1 MTTSTIL
8 NRFKSRLPAA
18 ARFRLGAVLLLLGFG
33 WPLILPCLLSLA
45 PSYIEFEYN
54 TLPALVWV
62 WFPTAVTLG
71 VGLLIY
77 VVPGVRE
84 LRAPFGFTGTVAA
97 LVVLGGL
104 RLAYEHGLDL
114 TVRTGL
120 LGSHAIPSLL
130 HVLAREQ
137 TTSRVTYR
145 SKAARN
151 DLLFLG
157 HRAVPKLIAALK
169 SPEAPVRTS
178 AAGVLAQLGS
188 EAEDAKEA
196 LTDALTDPDLHVRS
210 AAADALLRVAPSAKF
225 NVDSLIHMLNGGQ
238 DLDRNSAAI
247 ALRDLGPQAA
257 KAVPALTRTLKDSY
271 WAVRVNSANALGSI
285 GPGAASAVPA
295 LTEALKDSEP
305 RVQSSAAAAL
315 KQIKP
320 AK

>member
-1 MTTSTIL
+1 LI
-8 NRFKSRLPAA
+8 A
-18 ARFRLGAVLLLLGFG
+18 FG
-33 WPLILPCLLSLA
+33 WPLILPGLLSLT
-45 PSYIEFEYN
+45 PSYVEFEY
-54 TLPALVWV
+54 TSLPALYWV
-62 WFPTAVTLG
+62 WFPSAVVLG
-71 VGLLIY
+71 VGLLMS
-77 VVPGVRE
+77 VVPGVRNW
-84 LRAPFGFTGTVAA
+84 RVPFGFSGTVLA

-137 TTSRVTYR
+137 TTSHVTYR
-145 SKAARN
+145 STAARH

-169 SPEAPVRTS
+169 SPDAPVRSS

-188 EAEDAKEA
+188 EAEEAHDA

-210 AAADALLRVAPSAKF
+210 AAADALLRVAPSARF
-225 NVDSLIHMLNGGQ
+225 NVDSLIQMLNGGQ
-238 DLDRNSAAI
+238 DLDRNNAAI

-257 KAVPALTRTLKDSY
+257 KAVPALTRALKDSY
-271 WAVRVNSANALGSI
+271 WAVRVNAANALGSI
-285 GPGAASAVPA
+285 GPAAASAVPA
-295 LTEALKDSEP
+295 LTEALKDPEP

-315 KQIKP
+315 QQIKP